1 MPPKIESLNELL
13 LMAAGGILI
22 WLGGVLKKWVT
33 QSTEKRRQKVD
44 EIASLELSIQEHK
57 EVIYQM
63 RNEMLKSGHFNLD
76 DLPDMPSRKPK
87 QPPKV

>member
-22 WLGGVLKKWVT
+22 WLGGILKKWVT
-33 QSTEKRRQKVD
+33 SSTEKRRQKVD
-44 EIASLELSIQEHK
+44 EIASLELALQEHR

-63 RNEMLKSGHFNLD
+63 RTEMLRSGHFTRD
-76 DLPDMPSRKPK
+76 ELPAMPRRRPKPDSHS
-87 QPPKV
+87 

>member
-44 EIASLELSIQEHK
+44 EIAALELSIQEHK

-63 RNEMLKSGHFNLD
+63 RNDMLKSGHFNRD

-87 QPPKV
+87 NPPKV

>member
-1 MPPKIESLNELL
+1 MPPKIESLDELL

-22 WLGGVLKKWVT
+22 WLGGILKKWVT
-33 QSTEKRRQKVD
+33 SSTEKRRQKVD

>member
-44 EIASLELSIQEHK
+44 EIAALELSIQEHK

-63 RNEMLKSGHFNLD
+63 RNDMLKSGHFNRD

-87 QPPKV
+87 HPPKV

>member
-63 RNEMLKSGHFNLD
+63 RNDMLKSGHFNLD

-87 QPPKV
+87 NLPKV